1 MGRFFETA
9 PTQFVENY
17 IYQPPWELMQQ
28 AAAQKQK
35 IYDAAIASTKLFDN
49 IPIEHLQGEDDVYNV
64 QEKQRYYAESAA
76 NIAKAIQNDPSKA
89 QQYLNNIDSLQKEL
103 QKDMTSGDLSKIIGS
118 AQAYK
123 KWQEDNKKLKE
134 DDASR
139 YTAAERAYLGEYLN
153 AGGNS
158 LSQGFRGEQVTK
170 GIDYDAI
177 RKSLG
182 ELKANK
188 IKSTKQTPGGGLYMV
203 ETENGLEEMSEE
215 RMNGW
220 MLSQILSPENLA
232 SLSQSEKFGLG
243 TYRNSEGKIDYDNG
257 SLFAPLRGFARAGH
271 YSQQENSFKMSADSA
286 AIAQLNEAG
295 QNRRYYAGLN
305 WEKTKFEIQRT
316 DDAAKAA
323 GADKATRKAPLEAAM
338 AKALIDGDQK
348 AVAIYQAQIDAIDGK
363 QSLTQTNLGSKY
375 ADTNALIQASK
386 SGDKIAQKHIDQ
398 TLPQALKEAGINYK
412 DPKQKALAQKIV
424 GMVKQGKLDLNDIPT
439 YIASKNDVN
448 ILYQVKSTDIQAEAL
463 KMAKERGVKDPTPFY
478 SLAKQKLVLKQ
489 TLKDKNS
496 KYGLSSEA
504 AKNIITDGI
513 EKWQTNFAN
522 NRGFSSIYEV
532 TGFKPSSQASLASTL
547 NNHEFGKEF
556 SIEIRNKDG
565 KPDIVDYDKS
575 NVKIVAIKGIT
586 DKRGNG
592 TNMYVGIDDKGREYN
607 IIANNENPLTRQFAN
622 VAFAGIENKSASVA
636 LSLQY
641 PTVGRLRAAIEG
653 SKRLN
658 TKDLNFDITIGNKN
672 YRIKVDTNN
681 NVQAYDEYAK
691 PVFSLPKDYIEAGIA
706 LENLNK

>member
-1 MGRFFETA
+1 MGRFFQTA

-64 QEKQRYYAESAA
+64 QEKQRYYAENAA
-76 NIAKAIQNDPSKA
+76 NIAKAIQNDPARA

-139 YTAAERAYLGEYLN
+139 YTAAERTYLGEYLK

-158 LSQGFRGEQVTK
+158 LSQGFRGDLVTK
-170 GIDYDAI
+170 GIDYEAI

-188 IKSTKQTPGGGLYMV
+188 IKSTRQTPGGGLYMV

-286 AIAQLNEAG
+286 AIAQMNEAG
-295 QNRRYYAGLN
+295 QNKRWAIDRQDKLN
-305 WEKTKFEIQRT
+305 KEYQDRVDAANKTKDE
-316 DDAAKAA
+316 K
-323 GADKATRKAPLEAAM
+323 
-338 AKALIDGDQK
+338 
-348 AVAIYQAQIDAIDGK
+348 VSAIDK
-363 QSLTQTNLGSKY
+363 EI
-375 ADTNALIQASK
+375 AD
-386 SGDKIAQKHIDQ
+386 GW
-398 TLPQALKEAGINYK
+398 INN
-412 DPKQKALAQKIV
+412 D
-424 GMVKQGKLDLNDIPT
+424 MVKVQFYENAKNNLLGREGT
-439 YIASKNDVN
+439 Y
-448 ILYQVKSTDIQAEAL
+448 KSNAGSMFKSVESIQQSS
-463 KMAKERGVKDPTPFY
+463 AKG
-478 SLAKQKLVLKQ
+478 
-489 TLKDKNS
+489 DKNS
-496 KYGLSSEA
+496 QKLLQNMFMPELSKILNI
-504 AKNIITDGI
+504 KNPEEKALYQDII
-513 EKWQTNFAN
+513 
-522 NRGFSSIYEV
+522 
-532 TGFKPSSQASLASTL
+532 
-547 NNHEFGKEF
+547 GK
-556 SIEIRNKDG
+556 IKQNKL
-565 KPDIVDYDKS
+565 K
-575 NVKIVAIKGIT
+575 
-586 DKRGNG
+586 
-592 TNMYVGIDDKGREYN
+592 
-607 IIANNENPLTRQFAN
+607 
-622 VAFAGIENKSASVA
+622 
-636 LSLQY
+636 
-641 PTVGRLRAAIEG
+641 
-653 SKRLN
+653 
-658 TKDLNFDITIGNKN
+658 
-672 YRIKVDTNN
+672 
-681 NVQAYDEYAK
+681 
-691 PVFSLPKDYIEAGIA
+691 
-706 LENLNK
+706 